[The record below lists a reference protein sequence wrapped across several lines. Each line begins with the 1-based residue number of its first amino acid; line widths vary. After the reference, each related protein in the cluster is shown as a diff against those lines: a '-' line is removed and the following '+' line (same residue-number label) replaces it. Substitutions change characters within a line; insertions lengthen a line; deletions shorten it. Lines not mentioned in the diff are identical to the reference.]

1 MHDAEHGRI
10 GWVAATGWL
19 GRHLGFVALGLVAV
33 TAALVPGLARLEFS
47 TSQDTMVDPSTDVY
61 HDNVRYQERF
71 GGEVMILLF
80 EGSITDLVTPEHR
93 AEFDA
98 LEQGL
103 ARASGYH
110 TIVSPVEALE
120 YAADQLEIASVLQ
133 PQAFERERQ
142 LAADKA
148 RAEAAADGA
157 DPAAQEAAAARASD
171 DLQQAFEARVASDA
185 ARLATAGEHSLANPG
200 FVDFLLFDEQGEVR
214 PSLRGAFP
222 DSRHALMVVR
232 LLGNTSIDEQSA
244 AAATVAELAAGQ
256 RFDGFTVT
264 VTGSAALLAEINDR
278 MRSDIATTGLVA
290 VVVMAVILLLVL
302 RARWRL
308 LSLAVTAVGITWGFA
323 VVGYL
328 GIPLTMV
335 TISGLPILIG
345 LGVDFAI
352 QLHSRY
358 EEEAAQADGD
368 PLGRT
373 VRRLGPALG
382 VAMVAA
388 VVGFLALRLSSVP
401 MIRDFGVLLAV
412 GAAMAF
418 LAVWTVTP
426 VALVWRDRR
435 DRRRPRRRR
444 ASQRR
449 GIERAVQ
456 GIAGAFGGHPAA
468 LASVA
473 VLLIGGGVW
482 AQQRTPVESD
492 PERFVPQDSS
502 VLRDL
507 HQLRDVAGTSA
518 DMGLF
523 VEADDVTRA
532 DVLAWMA
539 DFEARALEAHPGQ
552 LLRSA
557 SIASIT
563 ASVIGAP
570 PTPGDADAVLAVTP
584 PALERMFVSK
594 DRTEAQI
601 LFSVGHLSL
610 DDQERLLN
618 DLRHDLDPPAGVR
631 VTPSGL
637 AVIGI
642 ATVNALESNQM
653 SMAWAAAGAVLAWL
667 LLVFRSVRRAG
678 LVLVPVLTAVGASAL
693 LVELLGLQV
702 SALGAL
708 SSPLVVAICTEF
720 SVLIVERYTEERR
733 AGRSPDEA
741 VATAS
746 LRIGRAFSASGLTV
760 AGGFAALAVSG
771 FPLLTS
777 FGIVVAVNVVVSLV
791 VALVLLP
798 PLLTWGERPAAPT
811 DGGGA
816 QHPPTPTASPV
827 PSPPARVTGGA
838 SVV

>member
-1 MHDAEHGRI
+1 MQEVRHGTRV
-10 GWVAATGWL
+10 WVTATGCFR
-19 GRHLGFVALGLVAV
+19 RHLGIVALGLTGVTVA
-33 TAALVPGLARLEFS
+33 LLPGLARLEFS
-47 TSQDTMVDPSTDVY
+47 SSQDTMVDPASDVY
-61 HDNVRYQERF
+61 RDNLRYQERF

-80 EGSITDLVTPEHR
+80 EGRITDLVTPAHR
-93 AEFDA
+93 AELDA

-103 ARASGYH
+103 ARAGGYH
-110 TIVSPVEALE
+110 TVISPVTALE
-120 YAADQLEIASVLQ
+120 YAADQVEIASSLQ

-142 LAADKA
+142 RAADEA
-148 RAEAAADGA
+148 RAQAAADGA
-157 DPAAQEAAAARASD
+157 DLATQDAAAARASEA
-171 DLQQAFEARVASDA
+171 LQGTFEARVASDA

-200 FVDFLLFDEQGEVR
+200 FVEFLLFDEHGEIR

-222 DSRHALMVVR
+222 DVRHALMVVR
-232 LLGNTSIDEQSA
+232 LAGNTSIDDQSA
-244 AAATVAELAAGQ
+244 AAARVAELASRQ

-278 MRSDIATTGLVA
+278 MRRDIATTGMLA
-290 VVVMAVILLLVL
+290 AGVMAVILLLVL

-308 LSLAVTAVGITWGFA
+308 LSLGVMAVGITWAFA
-323 VVGYL
+323 VIGYL

-358 EEEAAQADGD
+358 EEEAAQPDGD
-368 PLGRT
+368 PLERT
-373 VRRLGPALG
+373 VRRLAPALG

-435 DRRRPRRRR
+435 DHRQRTRSQARRDG
-444 ASQRR
+444 A

-456 GIAGAFGGHPAA
+456 GMAGAFGGHPATVA
-468 LASVA
+468 AVA
-473 VLLIGGGVW
+473 VLLVGAGYW

-492 PERFVPQDSS
+492 PERFVPQDSP
-502 VLRDL
+502 VLSDL
-507 HQLRDVAGTSA
+507 HHLRDVAGTSA
-518 DMGLF
+518 DIGLF

-539 DFEARALEAHPGQ
+539 DFEARALDAHPGQ

-563 ASVIGAP
+563 ASVSGAT
-570 PTPGDADAVLAVTP
+570 PTPADARAVLAVTP
-584 PALERMFVSK
+584 PAIEHMFVSE
-594 DRTEAQI
+594 DRSEAQI

-610 DDQERLLN
+610 DEQERLLD
-618 DLRHDLDPPAGVR
+618 DLRSERDPPAGVR

-642 ATVNALESNQM
+642 ATVNALESNQAT
-653 SMAWAAAGAVLAWL
+653 MAWAAAGAVFAWL
-667 LLVFRSVRRAG
+667 LLAFRSLRRAG
-678 LVLVPVLTAVGASAL
+678 LALVPVLTAVGASAL
-693 LVELLGLQV
+693 LVKLLGLQV

-720 SVLIVERYTEERR
+720 SVLIVERYLEERR
-733 AGRSPDEA
+733 AGQSPDQA
-741 VATAS
+741 VATAA

-777 FGIVVAVNVVVSLV
+777 FGILVALNVLVSLV
-791 VALVLLP
+791 TALVLLP
-798 PLLTWGERPAAPT
+798 PLLTWRERRAEWRR
-811 DGGGA
+811 GGTGREE
-816 QHPPTPTASPV
+816 PIS
-827 PSPPARVTGGA
+827 RVGA
-838 SVV
+838 SA

>member
-1 MHDAEHGRI
+1 MQEVEHNTI
-10 GWVAATGWL
+10 GWVTATGWF
-19 GRHLGFVALGLVAV
+19 GRHLGLVALGLVAV
-33 TAALVPGLARLEFS
+33 TALLVPGLARLEFS
-47 TSQDTMVDPSTDVY
+47 STQDTMVDPSTDVY
-61 HDNVRYQERF
+61 RDSVRYQQRF

-80 EGSITDLVTPEHR
+80 EGRVTDLVTPEHL

-103 ARASGYH
+103 ARAGGYH
-110 TIVSPVEALE
+110 TVVSPVAALD

-142 LAADKA
+142 RAADQA
-148 RAEAAADGA
+148 RAQTAADGA
-157 DPAAQEAAAARASD
+157 DRATQDAAAARASD
-171 DLQQAFEARVASDA
+171 ELQQAFQARHASDA
-185 ARLATAGEHSLANPG
+185 ARLAMTGEHSLANPG
-200 FVDFLLFDEQGEVR
+200 FVKFLLFDEHGEIR

-222 DSRHALMVVR
+222 DARHALMVVR
-232 LLGNTSIDEQSA
+232 LLGNTSIDQQSA
-244 AAATVAELAAGQ
+244 AATTVAELAARQ
-256 RFDGFTVT
+256 RFDGYAVT

-278 MRSDIATTGLVA
+278 MRSDIATTGALA

-308 LSLAVTAVGITWGFA
+308 LSLAVMAVGIIWAFA

-328 GIPLTMV
+328 SIPLTMV

-358 EEEAAQADGD
+358 EEEAARPDGD
-368 PLGRT
+368 PLART
-373 VRRLGPALG
+373 VGRLGPALG

-426 VALVWRDRR
+426 VALVWQDRR
-435 DRRRPRRRR
+435 QRRRPPRRRVR
-444 ASQRR
+444 PRR

-456 GIAGAFGGHPAA
+456 GMAGAFGGHPAA
-468 LASVA
+468 LVTIA
-473 VLLIGGGVW
+473 VLLVGGGVW

-507 HQLRDVAGTSA
+507 HHLRDVAGTSA
-518 DMGLF
+518 DMGLL
-523 VEADDVTRA
+523 VEADDVTQA

-539 DFEARALEAHPGQ
+539 DFEARALDAHPGQ
-552 LLRSA
+552 LLRST

-563 ASVIGAP
+563 ASVSGAT

-584 PALERMFVSK
+584 AALARMFVSD

-610 DDQERLLN
+610 DDQGRLL
-618 DLRHDLDPPAGVR
+618 DELRGDLDPPAGVR

-642 ATVNALESNQM
+642 ATVNALESNRT
-653 SMAWAAAGAVLAWL
+653 SMAWAAAGAVLVWL
-667 LLVFRSVRRAG
+667 LLVFRSPRRAG
-678 LVLVPVLTAVGASAL
+678 LALVPVLTAVGASAL
-693 LVELLGLQV
+693 LVELFGIQV

-720 SVLIVERYTEERR
+720 SVLIVERYLEERR
-733 AGRSPDEA
+733 AGRSPDDA

-777 FGIVVAVNVVVSLV
+777 FGIVVALNIVVSLA
-791 VALVLLP
+791 VALVMLP
-798 PLLTWGERPAAPT
+798 PLLTWGERPPMVSDAGR
-811 DGGGA
+811 D
-816 QHPPTPTASPV
+816 QHRPTPTASTA
-827 PSPPARVTGGA
+827 SSGRPPAIGTQRT
-838 SVV
+838 

>member
-1 MHDAEHGRI
+1 
-10 GWVAATGWL
+10 VAATGWF
-19 GRHLGFVALGLVAV
+19 GRHLGLVALGLVAV
-33 TAALVPGLARLEFS
+33 TVALVPGLGRLEFS
-47 TSQDTMVDPSTDVY
+47 TSQDAMVDPATDVY
-61 HDNVRYQERF
+61 RDNVRYQERF

-80 EGSITDLVTPEHR
+80 EGTITDLVTPEHR

-103 ARASGYH
+103 ARAGGYH
-110 TIVSPVEALE
+110 TVVSPVVDLE

-133 PQAFERERQ
+133 PQALGREQRR
-142 LAADKA
+142 AADEA

-157 DPAAQEAAAARASD
+157 DLAAQEAAAARAGD
-171 DLQQAFEARVASDA
+171 DLQQAFGARVASDA

-200 FVDFLLFDEQGEVR
+200 FVEFLLFDEQGEVR

-290 VVVMAVILLLVL
+290 VVVMTVILLLVL

-435 DRRRPRRRR
+435 RPRRRR

-449 GIERAVQ
+449 GVERAVQ
-456 GIAGAFGGHPAA
+456 GMAGAFGGHPAA
-468 LASVA
+468 LASAA
-473 VLLIGGGVW
+473 VLFIGGGVW

-507 HQLRDVAGTSA
+507 HHLRDVAGTSA

-523 VEADDVTRA
+523 IEADDVTRA

-539 DFEARALEAHPGQ
+539 DFEARALEDHPGQ

-557 SIASIT
+557 SIASIA

-610 DDQERLLN
+610 DDQEWLL
-618 DLRHDLDPPAGVR
+618 DELRHDLDPPAGVR

-653 SMAWAAAGAVLAWL
+653 SMAWAAAAAVLAWL
-667 LLVFRSVRRAG
+667 LLVFRSLRRAG

-720 SVLIVERYTEERR
+720 SVLIVERYLEERR
-733 AGRSPDEA
+733 AGQSPDDA

-746 LRIGRAFSASGLTV
+746 LRIGRAFGASGLTV

-777 FGIVVAVNVVVSLV
+777 FGIIVAVNIVVSLV
-791 VALVLLP
+791 VSLVLLP
-798 PLLTWGERPAAPT
+798 PLLTWGERPAVVSDAGR
-811 DGGGA
+811 D
-816 QHPPTPTASPV
+816 QQ
-827 PSPPARVTGGA
+827 PPAATPSTEPSRRASATDGA
-838 SVV
+838 SVASRN

>member
-1 MHDAEHGRI
+1 M
-10 GWVAATGWL
+10 
-19 GRHLGFVALGLVAV
+19 
-33 TAALVPGLARLEFS
+33 
-47 TSQDTMVDPSTDVY
+47 
-61 HDNVRYQERF
+61 
-71 GGEVMILLF
+71 
-80 EGSITDLVTPEHR
+80 
-93 AEFDA
+93 
-98 LEQGL
+98 
-103 ARASGYH
+103 
-110 TIVSPVEALE
+110 
-120 YAADQLEIASVLQ
+120 
-133 PQAFERERQ
+133 
-142 LAADKA
+142 
-148 RAEAAADGA
+148 
-157 DPAAQEAAAARASD
+157 
-171 DLQQAFEARVASDA
+171 
-185 ARLATAGEHSLANPG
+185 
-200 FVDFLLFDEQGEVR
+200 
-214 PSLRGAFP
+214 
-222 DSRHALMVVR
+222 
-232 LLGNTSIDEQSA
+232 
-244 AAATVAELAAGQ
+244 
-256 RFDGFTVT
+256 
-264 VTGSAALLAEINDR
+264 
-278 MRSDIATTGLVA
+278 
-290 VVVMAVILLLVL
+290 
-302 RARWRL
+302 
-308 LSLAVTAVGITWGFA
+308 AVGITWAFA

-358 EEEAAQADGD
+358 EEEAAQPDGD
-368 PLGRT
+368 PLERT
-373 VRRLGPALG
+373 VSRLGPALG

-388 VVGFLALRLSSVP
+388 VVGFLALQLSSVP

-456 GIAGAFGGHPAA
+456 GMAGAFGSHPAA

-518 DMGLF
+518 DIGLF

-584 PALERMFVSK
+584 PALGRMFVSK

-610 DDQERLLN
+610 DDQERLL
-618 DLRHDLDPPAGVR
+618 DELRHELDPPAGVR

-642 ATVNALESNQM
+642 ATVNALESNQT

-667 LLVFRSVRRAG
+667 LLAFRSVRRAG

-720 SVLIVERYTEERR
+720 SVLIVERYLEERR
-733 AGRSPDEA
+733 AGQSPDDA

-746 LRIGRAFSASGLTV
+746 LRIGRAFGASGLTV

-777 FGIVVAVNVVVSLV
+777 FGIIVAVNIVVSLV
-791 VALVLLP
+791 VSLVLLP
-798 PLLTWGERPAAPT
+798 PLLTWGERPAVVGEA
-811 DGGGA
+811 GGD

-827 PSPPARVTGGA
+827 PSPPARATGSA

>member
-1 MHDAEHGRI
+1 MQEAPHRTL
-10 GWVAATGWL
+10 GWVTATAWFR
-19 GRHLGFVALGLVAV
+19 RHLGLVALALAGV
-33 TAALVPGLARLEFS
+33 TAALLPGLARLEFS
-47 TSQDTMVDPSTDVY
+47 SSQDTMVDPASDVY
-61 HDNVRYQERF
+61 RDNVRYQERF

-80 EGSITDLVTPEHR
+80 EGRITDLVAPEHR
-93 AEFDA
+93 AELDA
-98 LEQGL
+98 LEEGL
-103 ARASGYH
+103 ARAGGYH
-110 TIVSPVEALE
+110 TVVSPVTALE
-120 YAADQLEIASVLQ
+120 YAADQVELASGLQ
-133 PQAFERERQ
+133 PEAFERERQ
-142 LAADKA
+142 RAADEA
-148 RAEAAADGA
+148 RAQAAADGA
-157 DPAAQEAAAARASD
+157 DLAAQDAAAARASEA
-171 DLQQAFEARVASDA
+171 LRKAFDARVASDA
-185 ARLATAGEHSLANPG
+185 ARLATAGEHSLANRG
-200 FVDFLLFDEQGEVR
+200 FVDFLLFDEHGEVR

-222 DSRHALMVVR
+222 DARHALMVVR
-232 LLGNTSIDEQSA
+232 LLGNTSIDDQSA
-244 AAATVAELAAGQ
+244 AAARVAELASRQ
-256 RFDGFTVT
+256 RFEGFTVT

-278 MRSDIATTGLVA
+278 MRRDIATTGMLA
-290 VVVMAVILLLVL
+290 AGVMAVILLLLL

-308 LSLAVTAVGITWGFA
+308 LSLAVTAVGITWAFA
-323 VVGYL
+323 VIGYL

-358 EEEAAQADGD
+358 EDEAAQPDGD
-368 PLGRT
+368 PLERT

-388 VVGFLALRLSSVP
+388 VVGFLVLRLSSVP

-435 DRRRPRRRR
+435 DHRGAKRSRPRRGG
-444 ASQRR
+444 A

-456 GIAGAFGGHPAA
+456 GLAGAFGGHPVA
-468 LASVA
+468 LATVA
-473 VLLIGGGVW
+473 VLLVGAGHW

-492 PERFVPQDSS
+492 PERFVPQDSQ
-502 VLRDL
+502 VLSDL
-507 HQLRDVAGTSA
+507 HHLRDVAGTSA

-539 DFEARALEAHPGQ
+539 DFEARALDAHPGQ

-563 ASVIGAP
+563 ASVSGAA
-570 PTPGDADAVLAVTP
+570 PTPADAQAVLAVTP
-584 PALERMFVSK
+584 PAIERMFVSH

-610 DDQERLLN
+610 DEQERLL
-618 DLRHDLDPPAGVR
+618 DELRSDLDPPAGVR
-631 VTPSGL
+631 VIPSGL

-642 ATVNALESNQM
+642 ATVNALESNQAT
-653 SMAWAAAGAVLAWL
+653 MAWAAAGAVFAWL
-667 LLVFRSVRRAG
+667 LLVFRSLRRAG
-678 LVLVPVLTAVGASAL
+678 LALVPVLTAVGASAL

-720 SVLIVERYTEERR
+720 SVLIVERYLEERR

-741 VATAS
+741 VATAA

-777 FGIVVAVNVVVSLV
+777 FGILVALNVLVSLV
-791 VALVLLP
+791 TALVLLP
-798 PLLTWGERPAAPT
+798 PLLTWSERNAGSSDADTSHEQPI
-811 DGGGA
+811 
-816 QHPPTPTASPV
+816 S
-827 PSPPARVTGGA
+827 RVGA
-838 SVV
+838 SA

>member
-1 MHDAEHGRI
+1 M
-10 GWVAATGWL
+10 
-19 GRHLGFVALGLVAV
+19 
-33 TAALVPGLARLEFS
+33 
-47 TSQDTMVDPSTDVY
+47 
-61 HDNVRYQERF
+61 
-71 GGEVMILLF
+71 
-80 EGSITDLVTPEHR
+80 
-93 AEFDA
+93 
-98 LEQGL
+98 
-103 ARASGYH
+103 
-110 TIVSPVEALE
+110 
-120 YAADQLEIASVLQ
+120 
-133 PQAFERERQ
+133 
-142 LAADKA
+142 
-148 RAEAAADGA
+148 
-157 DPAAQEAAAARASD
+157 
-171 DLQQAFEARVASDA
+171 
-185 ARLATAGEHSLANPG
+185 
-200 FVDFLLFDEQGEVR
+200 
-214 PSLRGAFP
+214 
-222 DSRHALMVVR
+222 
-232 LLGNTSIDEQSA
+232 
-244 AAATVAELAAGQ
+244 
-256 RFDGFTVT
+256 
-264 VTGSAALLAEINDR
+264 
-278 MRSDIATTGLVA
+278 
-290 VVVMAVILLLVL
+290 
-302 RARWRL
+302 
-308 LSLAVTAVGITWGFA
+308 
-323 VVGYL
+323 
-328 GIPLTMV
+328 
-335 TISGLPILIG
+335 
-345 LGVDFAI
+345 
-352 QLHSRY
+352 
-358 EEEAAQADGD
+358 
-368 PLGRT
+368 
-373 VRRLGPALG
+373 
-382 VAMVAA
+382 
-388 VVGFLALRLSSVP
+388 
-401 MIRDFGVLLAV
+401 
-412 GAAMAF
+412 
-418 LAVWTVTP
+418 
-426 VALVWRDRR
+426 
-435 DRRRPRRRR
+435 
-444 ASQRR
+444 
-449 GIERAVQ
+449 
-456 GIAGAFGGHPAA
+456 AGAFGGHPAA

-557 SIASIT
+557 SIASIA

-610 DDQERLLN
+610 DDQERLL
-618 DLRHDLDPPAGVR
+618 DELRHDLDPPAGVR

-653 SMAWAAAGAVLAWL
+653 SMAWAAAAAVLAWL
-667 LLVFRSVRRAG
+667 LLVFRSLRRAG

-760 AGGFAALAVSG
+760 AGGFTALAVSG

-777 FGIVVAVNVVVSLV
+777 FGIIVALNILVSLV

-798 PLLTWGERPAAPT
+798 PLLVWGERPAAPS
-811 DGGGA
+811 DAGGD

-827 PSPPARVTGGA
+827 PSPPARATGGA

>member
-1 MHDAEHGRI
+1 MQGQHSRI
-10 GWVAATGWL
+10 GWAKATGWL
-19 GRHLGFVALGLVAV
+19 GRHLGLAALGLVGV
-33 TAALVPGLARLEFS
+33 TAALLPGLARLEFS
-47 TSQDTMVDPSTDVY
+47 SSQDTMVDPTSDVY
-61 HDNVRYQERF
+61 RDNVRYQARF

-80 EGSITDLVTPEHR
+80 EGRIADLVTPEHR
-93 AEFDA
+93 AELDA

-103 ARASGYH
+103 ARAGGYN
-110 TIVSPVEALE
+110 TVVSPVTALE
-120 YAADQLEIASVLQ
+120 YAADQVALASDLQ
-133 PQAFERERQ
+133 PKALAREQR
-142 LAADKA
+142 
-148 RAEAAADGA
+148 RA
-157 DPAAQEAAAARASD
+157 AAAARAKAAAAGATPPAQELAAAQVSD
-171 DLQQAFEARVASDA
+171 DLQKAFEARVASDA
-185 ARLATAGEHSLANPG
+185 ARLGPVGEHSLANPR
-200 FVDFLLFDEQGEVR
+200 FVEFLLLDEHGDVR

-222 DSRHALMVVR
+222 DARHALMVVR
-232 LLGNTSIDEQSA
+232 LRGNTSIDEQST
-244 AAATVAELAAGQ
+244 AAATVAELAAEQ

-278 MRSDIATTGLVA
+278 MRSDIARTGLLA
-290 VVVMAVILLLVL
+290 VVVMAVILLLVS

-308 LSLAVTAVGITWGFA
+308 LSLAVMAVGITWAFA
-323 VVGYL
+323 VIGYL

-345 LGVDFAI
+345 LCVDFAI

-358 EEEAAQADGD
+358 EEEAAGPDGD
-368 PLGRT
+368 PLERT

-435 DRRRPRRRR
+435 DRRRSPRHP
-444 ASQRR
+444 AVDRR

-456 GIAGAFGGHPAA
+456 GMAGAFGGHPAA
-468 LASVA
+468 LAAVA
-473 VLLIGGGVW
+473 VLLVGAGYW
-482 AQQRTPVESD
+482 AQRRTPVESD
-492 PERFVPQDSS
+492 PERFVPQDSA
-502 VLRDL
+502 VLHDL
-507 HQLRDVAGTSA
+507 HHLRDVAGTSA

-563 ASVIGAP
+563 ASVSGAT
-570 PTPGDADAVLAVTP
+570 PTPAETDAVLAVTP
-584 PALERMFVSK
+584 PAIERMFVSK

-610 DDQERLLN
+610 DEQERLL
-618 DLRHDLDPPAGVR
+618 DELRRDLDPPSGVR

-642 ATVNALESNQM
+642 ATVNALQSNQT
-653 SMAWAAAGAVLAWL
+653 SMAWAAAGTVFAWL
-667 LLVFRSVRRAG
+667 LLAFRSLRRAG
-678 LVLVPVLTAVGASAL
+678 LALVPVLTAVGASAL
-693 LVELLGLQV
+693 LVEVLGLQV

-720 SVLIVERYTEERR
+720 SVLIVERYVEERR
-733 AGRSPDEA
+733 AGRSPEEA

-760 AGGFAALAVSG
+760 AGGFAVLAVSG

-777 FGIVVAVNVVVSLV
+777 FGIIVALNIVVSLV

-798 PLLTWGERPAAPT
+798 PLLTWREHRAEGRRAGTGQEEPI
-811 DGGGA
+811 
-816 QHPPTPTASPV
+816 S
-827 PSPPARVTGGA
+827 RVGA
-838 SVV
+838 ST

>member
-1 MHDAEHGRI
+1 M
-10 GWVAATGWL
+10 ATRWCR
-19 GRHLGFVALGLVAV
+19 RHLGLVALGLGAV
-33 TAALVPGLARLEFS
+33 TAALLPGLARLEFS
-47 TSQDTMVDPSTDVY
+47 SSQDTMVDPASDVY
-61 HDNVRYQERF
+61 RDNLRYQERF

-80 EGSITDLVTPEHR
+80 EGRITDLVTPEHR
-93 AEFDA
+93 AELDA

-103 ARASGYH
+103 ARAGGYH
-110 TIVSPVEALE
+110 TVVSPVTALG
-120 YAADQLEIASVLQ
+120 YAAEQVEIASGLQ

-142 LAADKA
+142 RAADEA
-148 RAEAAADGA
+148 RARAAADGA
-157 DPAAQEAAAARASD
+157 DLATQDAAAAQASEA
-171 DLQQAFEARVASDA
+171 LRRAFEARVAPDA
-185 ARLATAGEHSLANPG
+185 ARLATAGEHSLANPD
-200 FVDFLLFDEQGEVR
+200 FVEFLLFDERGEVR

-222 DSRHALMVVR
+222 DARHALMVVR
-232 LLGNTSIDEQSA
+232 LLGNASIDDQSPA
-244 AAATVAELAAGQ
+244 AARVAELASRQ

-278 MRSDIATTGLVA
+278 MRRDIATTGVLA
-290 VVVMAVILLLVL
+290 AGVMAVILLLVL

-308 LSLAVTAVGITWGFA
+308 LSLAVMAVGITWAFA
-323 VVGYL
+323 VIGYL

-358 EEEAAQADGD
+358 EDEAVPRDGD
-368 PLGRT
+368 PLERT

-426 VALVWRDRR
+426 VALMWRDRR
-435 DRRRPRRRR
+435 DHRRPPRSRVRRGG
-444 ASQRR
+444 A

-456 GIAGAFGGHPAA
+456 GMAGAFGGHPAA
-468 LASVA
+468 LAVAA
-473 VLLIGGGVW
+473 VLLVGAGHW

-492 PERFVPQDSS
+492 PERFVPQDSP
-502 VLRDL
+502 VLSDL
-507 HQLRDVAGTSA
+507 HHLRDVAGTSA

-523 VEADDVTRA
+523 VETDDVMRA

-539 DFEARALEAHPGQ
+539 AFEARAVEAHPGQ

-563 ASVIGAP
+563 ASVGGAT
-570 PTPGDADAVLAVTP
+570 PTPADAQAVLAVTP
-584 PALERMFVSK
+584 PAIERMFVSD

-610 DDQERLLN
+610 DDQERLL
-618 DLRHDLDPPAGVR
+618 DELRSDLDPPAGVR

-642 ATVNALESNQM
+642 ATVNALESNQAT
-653 SMAWAAAGAVLAWL
+653 MAWAAAGAVFAWL
-667 LLVFRSVRRAG
+667 LLVFRSLRRAV
-678 LVLVPVLTAVGASAL
+678 LTLVPVLTAVGASAL
-693 LVELLGLQV
+693 LVDVLGLQV

-720 SVLIVERYTEERR
+720 SVLIVERYLEERR
-733 AGRSPDEA
+733 AGRPPDEA
-741 VATAS
+741 AATAA

-760 AGGFAALAVSG
+760 AGGFAALAASG

-777 FGIVVAVNVVVSLV
+777 FGILVAVNVVVSLV

-798 PLLTWGERPAAPT
+798 PLLTWSERSAASSDAGAGEAEPISRVRAPA
-811 DGGGA
+811 
-816 QHPPTPTASPV
+816 
-827 PSPPARVTGGA
+827 
-838 SVV
+838 

>member
-1 MHDAEHGRI
+1 M
-10 GWVAATGWL
+10 
-19 GRHLGFVALGLVAV
+19 
-33 TAALVPGLARLEFS
+33 
-47 TSQDTMVDPSTDVY
+47 
-61 HDNVRYQERF
+61 
-71 GGEVMILLF
+71 
-80 EGSITDLVTPEHR
+80 
-93 AEFDA
+93 
-98 LEQGL
+98 
-103 ARASGYH
+103 
-110 TIVSPVEALE
+110 
-120 YAADQLEIASVLQ
+120 
-133 PQAFERERQ
+133 
-142 LAADKA
+142 
-148 RAEAAADGA
+148 
-157 DPAAQEAAAARASD
+157 
-171 DLQQAFEARVASDA
+171 
-185 ARLATAGEHSLANPG
+185 
-200 FVDFLLFDEQGEVR
+200 
-214 PSLRGAFP
+214 
-222 DSRHALMVVR
+222 
-232 LLGNTSIDEQSA
+232 
-244 AAATVAELAAGQ
+244 
-256 RFDGFTVT
+256 
-264 VTGSAALLAEINDR
+264 
-278 MRSDIATTGLVA
+278 
-290 VVVMAVILLLVL
+290 
-302 RARWRL
+302 
-308 LSLAVTAVGITWGFA
+308 TAVGITWGFA

-368 PLGRT
+368 PLART

-444 ASQRR
+444 ASKRR

-456 GIAGAFGGHPAA
+456 GMAGAFGGHPAA

-507 HQLRDVAGTSA
+507 HHLRDVAGTSA

-523 VEADDVTRA
+523 IEADDVTRA

-539 DFEARALEAHPGQ
+539 DFEARALEDHPGQ

-563 ASVIGAP
+563 ASVSGAT
-570 PTPGDADAVLAVTP
+570 PTPGDTAAVLAVTP

-610 DDQERLLN
+610 DDQERLL
-618 DLRHDLDPPAGVR
+618 DELRHGLDPPAGVR

-642 ATVNALESNQM
+642 ATVNALESNQT

-667 LLVFRSVRRAG
+667 LLAFRSLRRAG

-720 SVLIVERYTEERR
+720 SVLIVERYLEERR
-733 AGRSPDEA
+733 GGPVSRRRGRDRVIAHRPSVRRLRPDRGRRVRGPRRVGIPAPDELRDHRGGEHRREPRRLPGAASAAAHLGRAARSCERRWRGSAAAGRDPIDRA
-741 VATAS
+741 VATGQCDRRRLGGVEELTVDGMRPPFACRGWRTEARIPQDPVVARDFRPRCEATARAHLCVRRWSPSGWCCSSSPCHGWSGGSALAAS
-746 LRIGRAFSASGLTV
+746 CSAISGEPVTGAGIDAPPLGVDRLARRSEAPGALAVGLAGDLDPQVGVESGSPVSRVGRQPETAIGRVAPVLRIGVGGRPPRSLPV
-760 AGGFAALAVSG
+760 AAGVDHVVGGRLDV
-771 FPLLTS
+771 
-777 FGIVVAVNVVVSLV
+777 
-791 VALVLLP
+791 
-798 PLLTWGERPAAPT
+798 
-811 DGGGA
+811 A
-816 QHPPTPTASPV
+816 QHVCRS
-827 PSPPARVTGGA
+827 GG
-838 SVV
+838 